1 MIRDI
6 RRFPWPCRL
15 LLLLTVGLFAA
26 CSNNPVS
33 VESSSQDLRDIGRIE
48 ELQEMFNRDVGVSR
62 LILLLS
68 PT

>member
-1 MIRDI
+1 MIRDV
-6 RRFPWPCRL
+6 RRFLWPCRL

-26 CSNNPVS
+26 CSDNPVS
-33 VESSSQDLRDIGRIE
+33 VESFQDLRDIGRIE
-48 ELQEMFNRDVGVSR
+48 ALQEMFNRDVGVSR

>member
-1 MIRDI
+1 MIRGV

-15 LLLLTVGLFAA
+15 LLLLTVSLFAA
-26 CSNNPVS
+26 CSDNPVS
-33 VESSSQDLRDIGRIE
+33 VESFQDLRDIGRIE
-48 ELQEMFNRDVGVSR
+48 ALQEMFNRDVGVSR

>member
-1 MIRDI
+1 MIGDV
-6 RRFPWPCRL
+6 RRFPWPRRL
-15 LLLLTVGLFAA
+15 MLLLTAGLLAA
-26 CSNNPVS
+26 CGDNPVS
-33 VESSSQDLRDIGRIE
+33 VEPAQDLRDIGRIE